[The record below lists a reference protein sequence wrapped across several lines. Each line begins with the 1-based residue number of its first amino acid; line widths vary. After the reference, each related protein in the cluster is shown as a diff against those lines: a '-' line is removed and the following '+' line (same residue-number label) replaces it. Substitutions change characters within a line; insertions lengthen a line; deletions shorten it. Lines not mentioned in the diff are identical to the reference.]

1 MFYQP
6 FLFGTI
12 GANVLLG
19 DATLSMFGGAI
30 IIVLVGIVVRW
41 LATFIITT
49 REKKY
54 TGRERAFMGIAWIP
68 KASVVAALSGLLL
81 TKAKEERLTEDYL
94 QYGQAF

>member
-30 IIVLVGIVVRW
+30 IIVLVGITVRW
-41 LATFIITT
+41 LATFITT
-49 REKKY
+49 GVKNY
-54 TGRERAFMGIAWIP
+54 TFRERAFMAFAWNP
-68 KASVVAALSGLLL
+68 KASVVTALSGILLM
-81 TKAKEERLTEDYL
+81 KAKEERLTEDYL